1 MTILASNITTRV
13 RTQLI
18 DPSGSNQR
26 WTDAELLQWLSDGCR
41 TVVALAPGATSQTW
55 TLPLTSGSRQYIP
68 SDGHMLLS
76 VTRNV
81 DSTGNVGGRVVR
93 IVSREVMDT
102 QNPLWHTVTPT
113 SIVYNYIFDP
123 QEPKKFYVYPPND
136 GTGYLDIVY
145 SQLTPEITA
154 TTTTFQMQEVYQT
167 ALFDYVMFRAH
178 QKDGAYSDGMELAQ
192 SYFDAFYNFVTKGEE
207 GQTGVNPNSLLA
219 KDTNDV
225 ARGKRQ

>member
-1 MTILASNITTRV
+1 MTILASNVLSRV

-18 DPSGSNQR
+18 DTSTTR

-41 TVVALAPGATSQTW
+41 SVVALAPGATSQTW
-55 TLPLTSGSRQYIP
+55 TLPLVAGSRQYIP

-76 VTRNV
+76 ITRNTDV
-81 DSTGNVGGRVVR
+81 TGNTGGRAVR

-102 QNPLWHTVTPT
+102 QNPLWHSVTAT
-113 SIVYNYIFDP
+113 SVVYNYIFDP

-136 GTGYLDIVY
+136 GTGYLDTVY
-145 SQLTPEITA
+145 SQLTPEIT
-154 TTTTFQMQEVYQT
+154 TTATTFQMQEVYQT

-178 QKDGAYSDGMELAQ
+178 QKDGAYADGMQLAD
-192 SYFDAFYNFVTKGEE
+192 SYFQAFYNFVTKGEE
-207 GQTGVNPNSLLA
+207 GQTGVNPNALLE
-219 KDTNDV
+219 NGNEV